1 MALFAFTERSSAG
14 DVVEGTTGRDAGSA
28 ERRSA
33 ERLFHR
39 DLPGGGYVA
48 IELATTVGAERVAR
62 VIVERRGDRGR
73 RHGHRPPI
81 ILEEDWKA
89 ERGFGELYRIAC
101 DNVAIA
107 RGLLR
112 LPRGD

>member
-1 MALFAFTERSSAG
+1 MQQEII
-14 DVVEGTTGRDAGSA
+14 GRDGAS

-48 IELATTVGAERVAR
+48 IELTQASDTDRLVRM
-62 VIVERRGDRGR
+62 IVERRSDRTR
-73 RHGHRPPI
+73 RIGHRPPV
-81 ILEEDWKA
+81 ILEETWTAD
-89 ERGFGELYRIAC
+89 RNFGDLYRMAC

-107 RGLLR
+107 RGLLSLDR
-112 LPRGD
+112 AD

>member
-1 MALFAFTERSSAG
+1 VQQQMIGSE
-14 DVVEGTTGRDAGSA
+14 GSA
-28 ERRSA
+28 QERRSA

-48 IELATTVGAERVAR
+48 IELAGTAPATDRIVR
-62 VIVERRGDRGR
+62 VIVERRGDRSR
-73 RHGHRPPI
+73 RSGHQPPV
-81 ILEEDWKA
+81 ILEESWKP
-89 ERGFGELYRIAC
+89 ERGIGDLYRIAC

-112 LPRGD
+112 LRRVD

>member
-1 MALFAFTERSSAG
+1 MEQ
-14 DVVEGTTGRDAGSA
+14 EIIGREPNSQ

-48 IELATTVGAERVAR
+48 IELAASSGTERVVR
-62 VIVERRGDRGR
+62 VIVERRGDRSR
-73 RHGHRPPI
+73 RHGHRPPV
-81 ILEEDWKA
+81 ILEEDWKP
-89 ERGFGELYRIAC
+89 ERGFGELYRMSC

-112 LPRGD
+112 LHRAD

>member
-1 MALFAFTERSSAG
+1 MQQEIA
-14 DVVEGTTGRDAGSA
+14 GRDASA
-28 ERRSA
+28 PERRAA

-48 IELATTVGAERVAR
+48 IVLTSSSEDRVVS
-62 VIVERRGDRGR
+62 VIVERRGDRER
-73 RHGHRPPI
+73 RTGHTPPV
-81 ILEEDWKA
+81 ILQEAWKP
-89 ERGFGELYRIAC
+89 ERGFGELYRMAC

-112 LPRGD
+112 LPRAD

>member
-1 MALFAFTERSSAG
+1 MPEVHMERETLG
-14 DVVEGTTGRDAGSA
+14 QQTGTRD
-28 ERRSA
+28 RRSA

-48 IELATTVGAERVAR
+48 IELHAAAGTGPVAR
-62 VIVERRGDRGR
+62 VVVERRGNRER
-73 RHGHRPPI
+73 RSGHRPPV
-81 ILEEDWKA
+81 ILEEAWKP
-89 ERGFGELYRIAC
+89 ERGIGELYRIAC

-112 LPRGD
+112 LSRAD

>member
-1 MALFAFTERSSAG
+1 MEQ
-14 DVVEGTTGRDAGSA
+14 EIIGRDGTSN

-48 IELATTVGAERVAR
+48 IELTVGAVGSGRLVRVT
-62 VIVERRGDRGR
+62 VERRGDRGR
-73 RHGHRPPI
+73 RVGHRPPV
-81 ILEEDWKA
+81 ILEEEWKP
-89 ERGFGELYRIAC
+89 ERGFDDLYRMAC

-107 RGLLR
+107 RGLLH
-112 LPRGD
+112 LLHAD

>member
-1 MALFAFTERSSAG
+1 VEQEIIGRNASSQ
-14 DVVEGTTGRDAGSA
+14 

-48 IELATTVGAERVAR
+48 IELIADTEAGRKVRVL
-62 VIVERRGDRGR
+62 VERRGDRSR
-73 RHGHRPPI
+73 RQGHRPPV
-81 ILEEDWKA
+81 ILEEAWKP

-112 LPRGD
+112 LPTAD

>member
-1 MALFAFTERSSAG
+1 MEQGIA
-14 DVVEGTTGRDAGSA
+14 GRDASA
-28 ERRSA
+28 QERRAS

-48 IELATTVGAERVAR
+48 IVLAQSSSAEDRV
-62 VIVERRGDRGR
+62 VTLIVERRGDRER
-73 RHGHRPPI
+73 RAGHTPPV
-81 ILEEDWKA
+81 ILREKWKP
-89 ERGFGELYRIAC
+89 ERGFDELYRMAC

-112 LPRGD
+112 LPRAD

>member
-1 MALFAFTERSSAG
+1 MRPESGSDVSAP
-14 DVVEGTTGRDAGSA
+14 
-28 ERRSA
+28 ERRGS

-48 IELATTVGAERVAR
+48 IELSGAPQASGRRVR
-62 VIVERRGDRGR
+62 VVVERRGDRGR
-73 RHGHRPPI
+73 RAGHAPPV

-89 ERGFGELYRIAC
+89 DRGLGELYRLAC
-101 DNVAIA
+101 DNSAIA

-112 LPRGD
+112 MGRAD

>member
-1 MALFAFTERSSAG
+1 MEQQTIGHDSTSS
-14 DVVEGTTGRDAGSA
+14 

-48 IELATTVGAERVAR
+48 IELAPVSPSARIVR
-62 VIVERRGDRGR
+62 VIVERRGDRNR
-73 RHGHRPPI
+73 RSGHRPPV
-81 ILEEDWKA
+81 ILEEEWQP
-89 ERGFGELYRIAC
+89 ERGFGEVYRMAC

-112 LPRGD
+112 LPSAD

>member
-1 MALFAFTERSSAG
+1 
-14 DVVEGTTGRDAGSA
+14 VEQETIGRDRTTN

-48 IELATTVGAERVAR
+48 IELAGAPATAGRRVR
-62 VIVERRGDRGR
+62 VIVERRSDRNR
-73 RHGHRPPI
+73 RVGHRPPV
-81 ILEEDWKA
+81 ILEEEWQP
-89 ERGFGELYRIAC
+89 ERGFGELYRMAC

-107 RGLLR
+107 RGLLQ
-112 LPRGD
+112 LPRAD

>member
-1 MALFAFTERSSAG
+1 VQQETVAPG
-14 DVVEGTTGRDAGSA
+14 DSQ

-48 IELATTVGAERVAR
+48 IELVAAASAVDRIAR
-62 VIVERRGDRGR
+62 VVVERRGDRAR
-73 RHGHRPPI
+73 RHGHRPPV
-81 ILEEDWKA
+81 ILEETWEP
-89 ERGFGELYRIAC
+89 ERGIGELYRIAC

-112 LPRGD
+112 LPRAD